1 MATGGGQHT
10 QQSSVNE
17 RFAASALCEAHW
29 FPCSGVE
36 NMGQG
41 RINDTYSIN
50 RSSDGR
56 PFVLQRLNT
65 NVFPQGSELMQ
76 QTVRVVSHMQDQHPG
91 WVPNLVPTKNGDSFV
106 RELDGGGREQVWRV
120 WEFVGKAR
128 VRARLKGE
136 TQLRNVGAAFGYTHA
151 LLEDLP
157 GALLK
162 DPIPN
167 LFDLAHHFSELDAL
181 MREQML
187 SPEVQKCV
195 HRADK
200 LRDLTQ
206 GFGDRNRIVHGD
218 CKPQNLMF
226 RDGSDEIAC
235 VLDLDTVM
243 RGNWAWDFGDL
254 VRSAALDGE
263 NFSLPRYSALL
274 RGFVQASPTSHRE
287 DAELLSG
294 APAYICSCLGLRYL
308 NDHLLG
314 DVQFKVQ
321 RHGDNLRR
329 AVARLALAQ
338 QLGDERLAMEQE
350 ARSVVGS

>member
-1 MATGGGQHT
+1 MATGGSQHS
-10 QQSSVNE
+10 QQSSVNA
-17 RFAASALCEAHW
+17 RFAANALCETHW
-29 FPCSGVE
+29 FPCTGVE
-36 NMGQG
+36 DMGQG
-41 RINDTYSIN
+41 RINDTYTVT
-50 RSSDGR
+50 RTSDGR
-56 PFVLQRLNT
+56 RFVLQRLNT
-65 NVFPQGSELMQ
+65 SVFPQGFELMQ
-76 QTVRVVSHMQDQHPG
+76 QTVRVVSHLRSQHPG
-91 WVPNLVPTKNGDSFV
+91 WVPNLVETISGEPFV
-106 RELDGGGREQVWRV
+106 REVDGSGREQIWRV
-120 WEFVGKAR
+120 WEFVGQAR
-128 VRARLKGE
+128 VRTRLKGE

-167 LFDLAHHFSELDAL
+167 LFDLAHHLGELDAL
-181 MREQML
+181 MRQQTL
-187 SPEVQKCV
+187 SQEVQKCV

-200 LRDLTQ
+200 LRDLTE

-254 VRSAALDGE
+254 VRSAAVDSNG
-263 NFSLPRYSALL
+263 FSLPRFSALL
-274 RGFVQASPTSHRE
+274 RGFVQSSPTSHRD

-294 APAYICSCLGLRYL
+294 APAYICSCLGIRYL
-308 NDHLLG
+308 TDHLLG

-329 AVARLALAQ
+329 AVDRLTLAQ
-338 QLGDERLAMEQE
+338 ELNDERLTMEQE
-350 ARSVVGS
+350 ARSLVRS

>member
-1 MATGGGQHT
+1 
-10 QQSSVNE
+10 
-17 RFAASALCEAHW
+17 
-29 FPCSGVE
+29 
-36 NMGQG
+36 MGHG
-41 RINDTYSIN
+41 RINDTYIAK
-50 RSSDGR
+50 RTSDGR

-65 NVFPQGSELMQ
+65 NVFPQGAELMQ
-76 QTVRVVSHMQDQHPG
+76 QTVRVVSHVQAQHPG
-91 WVPNLVPTKNGDSFV
+91 WVPNLVTTKSGDSFV

-120 WEFVGKAR
+120 WEFVGRAR
-128 VRARLKGE
+128 VRTRLESE
-136 TQLRNVGAAFGYTHA
+136 TQLRNVGAAFGYTHT

-157 GALLK
+157 GAVLI

-167 LFDLAHHFSELDAL
+167 LFNLGHHFSTLDAL

-187 SPEVQKCV
+187 SQEVQKCV

-200 LRDLTQ
+200 FRDLTQ
-206 GFGDRNRIVHGD
+206 GFSERNRLIHGD

-254 VRSAALDGE
+254 VRSAAVDGQD
-263 NFSLPRYSALL
+263 FSLPRFSALL
-274 RGFVQASPTSHRE
+274 RGFVQSSPTSHRE
-287 DAELLSG
+287 DTELLSG

-308 NDHLLG
+308 IDHLLG

-329 AVARLALAQ
+329 AVARLSLAQ

-350 ARSVVGS
+350 AKIAVRD